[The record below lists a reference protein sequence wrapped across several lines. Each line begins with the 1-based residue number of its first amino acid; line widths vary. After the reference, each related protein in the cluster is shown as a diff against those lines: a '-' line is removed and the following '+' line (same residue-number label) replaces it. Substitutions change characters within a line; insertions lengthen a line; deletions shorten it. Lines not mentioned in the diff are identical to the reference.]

1 MLRFFARS
9 LSYQKEGVLKKVEKE
24 QIITEKV
31 AKDSGKDWL
40 LRFVKGMF
48 IGSGFILP
56 GVSGGALAAVFGM
69 YERLISFLAHLTR
82 NFKENVLF
90 FLPVGLG
97 GISGVFLLSF
107 LVSFLLGTYETTIL
121 WFFVGCIVGTV
132 PALCKEA
139 GKKGRQ
145 SGDIIL
151 MIVTL
156 IVAYFFLLYG
166 SQLFDGQVEQN
177 TVTWI
182 IAGGLI
188 GLGMIV
194 PGLSPSNF
202 LVYMGLY
209 KAMADG
215 FKEAR
220 LDVILPIG
228 LGAVV
233 CVLTLSKLFD
243 FIFSKA
249 YSKLFHFILGVVFAS
264 TVMIVPTDYTNLS
277 LLGIIFCPIL
287 FFAGIALGWW
297 MSRLEEQ
304 YK

>member
-132 PALCKEA
+132 PALWKEA

-264 TVMIVPTDYTNLS
+264 TVMIVPTRNHLLS
-277 LLGIIFCPIL
+277 HFIFCWYRI
-287 FFAGIALGWW
+287 
-297 MSRLEEQ
+297 RLVDESFRRTI
-304 YK
+304 